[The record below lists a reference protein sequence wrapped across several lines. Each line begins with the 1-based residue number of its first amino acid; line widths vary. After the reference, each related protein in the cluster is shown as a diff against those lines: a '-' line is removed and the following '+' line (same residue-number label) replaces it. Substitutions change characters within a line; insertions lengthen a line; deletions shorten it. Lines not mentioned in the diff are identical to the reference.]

1 MIDRFLNI
9 SDSEKKT
16 FYLHL
21 IYSIIDG
28 FIMGMFAL
36 NEFILIKSLKGTNYQ
51 IGFLFQFTILVLLF
65 SIIINEFFKR
75 IKRKSLLIRYVGIA
89 TRLPLIL
96 FIFFPSEGN
105 YIANPL
111 IYQLVFLL
119 IFLIY
124 YMANPL
130 LLPAI
135 NHLLRNSYSGI
146 NFGRLYGYSSSI
158 NKIMMLLSTFSFGLI
173 LDMNYFSFI
182 YFYPVISIFGAFSIY
197 ILTMIKDESE
207 PIVENKKPLF
217 TAVKD
222 SFINSLKILRQ
233 NKPYRDFEIG
243 FGLYGWAWL
252 STVAVITIFFDSE
265 LELNFSSI
273 AFYKN
278 AYNIIAI
285 VSLPFF
291 GKLIGKIDPRKFAA
305 YTFAAMFFHLLFLG
319 LTQYIPNNY
328 QLWGLKIYYSLI
340 ASYLSYGLFAAM
352 MALLWYIGSAYFCKK
367 DEVSS
372 YQSIHL
378 TLTGV
383 RGILAPL
390 IGVFIYELIGFTGV
404 FILALLSLLIA
415 IVVMIKSTRKFD
427 LK

>member
-1 MIDRFLNI
+1 
-9 SDSEKKT
+9 
-16 FYLHL
+16 
-21 IYSIIDG
+21 
-28 FIMGMFAL
+28 
-36 NEFILIKSLKGTNYQ
+36 
-51 IGFLFQFTILVLLF
+51 
-65 SIIINEFFKR
+65 
-75 IKRKSLLIRYVGIA
+75 
-89 TRLPLIL
+89 
-96 FIFFPSEGN
+96 
-105 YIANPL
+105 
-111 IYQLVFLL
+111 
-119 IFLIY
+119 
-124 YMANPL
+124 MANPL